1 MLGVPLPSITTH
13 VLVEG
18 GEQKEGDGE
27 GHAIRRMWLRLIR
40 LLGSNNQLLL
50 GRKAGSLL
58 KDTTFSKLNSGF
70 EGTLAVT
77 LEEPILNTEEAISGS
92 PLIPSAQLL
101 SPST

>member
-1 MLGVPLPSITTH
+1 MLGIPLPSITTH
-13 VLVEG
+13 GLVEG
-18 GEQKEGDGE
+18 GGQKGDGE

-40 LLGSNNQLLL
+40 PLGSNNQLLL

-58 KDTTFSKLNSGF
+58 KDTTFCKLNSGF

-77 LEEPILNTEEAISGS
+77 LVELIINTEGTISGS